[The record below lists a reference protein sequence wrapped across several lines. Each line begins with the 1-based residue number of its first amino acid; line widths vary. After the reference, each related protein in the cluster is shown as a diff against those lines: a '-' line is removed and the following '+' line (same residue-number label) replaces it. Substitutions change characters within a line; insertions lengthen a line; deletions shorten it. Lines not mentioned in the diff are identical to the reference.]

1 MGKASS
7 RKRARAMLRTVGP
20 LLAAD
25 ELLELSRR
33 AGLGVPA
40 GLPLDVLRG
49 RPVPG
54 VLGRLTGSKPATE
67 A

>member
-1 MGKASS
+1 
-7 RKRARAMLRTVGP
+7 MLRTVGP

>member
-7 RKRARAMLRTVGP
+7 RKRARAILRTVGP

-25 ELLELSRR
+25 EQVELSKR
-33 AGLGVPA
+33 AGLDVPD

-49 RPVPG
+49 RPAPG
-54 VLGRLTGSKPATE
+54 VLGRSTGPKPATE